1 MPAGDGSEAT
11 VAGLAQAAMAAR
23 KMNPSGNESFM
34 DTPLD
39 TAPRADTGLPE
50 TASQYLS
57 VCLSGSKAT
66 EGVDG
71 GRGFVEEAG
80 EWRVSEGLLRGW
92 AAAALLVALAAVA
105 CDRSPAP
112 FHETLRQKAGTG
124 DAEALSWLVSAAE
137 QDHAGAQTS
146 LGLLYLGGEGVER
159 DAPAAARWLCA
170 AAGRGSGE
178 ALAAITAAAEAG
190 DPGLQ
195 NTLGLM
201 HLHGYGVPRNT
212 AVAVRWVDAAATVGH
227 PDGQYHLALL
237 YGEGRGVARND
248 SAVVVWLE
256 AAARAGHAGARNALG
271 LRRLNGNGVAQDSD
285 AAIRWF
291 RAAAEQGHAG
301 AQNHLGQA
309 YALGLGVIPDD
320 FEAMHWFR
328 SAAEQGD
335 PVAQYNLSFL
345 YTRYGN
351 TAEAVRWMRAAAE
364 NGYADAQFSLATEYM
379 SRDMHAYAWLHLA
392 AEQGHEEAD
401 RRRQALWEYMTHDDV
416 SLAEELSA
424 GLTSGTRDPDP
435 ERETCGR

>member
-1 MPAGDGSEAT
+1 M
-11 VAGLAQAAMAAR
+11 
-23 KMNPSGNESFM
+23 
-34 DTPLD
+34 
-39 TAPRADTGLPE
+39 
-50 TASQYLS
+50 
-57 VCLSGSKAT
+57 
-66 EGVDG
+66 
-71 GRGFVEEAG
+71 
-80 EWRVSEGLLRGW
+80 SEGRLRARVVAPLLLALI
-92 AAAALLVALAAVA
+92 AAA

-112 FHETLRQKAGTG
+112 FHETLRQRAGAG
-124 DAEALSWLVSAAE
+124 DTEALSWLVSAAE
-137 QDHAGAQTS
+137 QGRVGAQAS

-170 AAGRGSGE
+170 AGGRGSGE
-178 ALAAITAAAEAG
+178 ALAAITGGAEAG
-190 DPGLQ
+190 DSGLQ

-212 AVAVRWVDAAATVGH
+212 AVAVRWIDAAATLGH

-248 SAVVVWLE
+248 STAVAWLE
-256 AAARAGHAGARNALG
+256 TAARAGHAGARNALG
-271 LRRLNGNGVAQDSD
+271 LRYLDGNGVAQDSD

-291 RAAAEQGHAG
+291 RDAAEQGHPG

-320 FEAMHWFR
+320 MESMYWFR
-328 SAAEQGD
+328 AAAEQGD

-345 YTRYGN
+345 HARYGN

-364 NGYADAQFSLATEYM
+364 RGYADAQFSLATEYM
-379 SRDMHAYAWLHLA
+379 SRDLHAYAWLHLA

-424 GLTSGTRDPDP
+424 DLTRATGNPEP
-435 ERETCGR
+435 EREACGR